1 MPPKPKSTRGK
12 SKTVTKPKQG
22 WRVKNPAWNWL
33 ELPLDLMENI
43 LQRNGVL
50 DILENAQKVCTAWRE
65 ICKGPSLWKVVY
77 IYNLFRDPF
86 VTTQLNKMCKHA
98 VDRSQGQLLDL
109 TLINVCDDDLLQ
121 YVADRSS
128 QLRRL
133 ELVFYH
139 GKFAS
144 EALKKLPLLE
154 ELSLVR
160 INITNGE
167 IEAVSRYCPL
177 LKTLKVNKKPK
188 YSRHEIGFAIGENLP
203 QLTHIQLVGC
213 SIRNTDVSFGYP
225 HADDL
230 LDDYEDDYER
240 GYYYDDLFD
249 YNDYSAF
256 IDDGSFSVELM
267 MK

>member
-43 LQRNGVL
+43 LQRNGVQ

-167 IEAVSRYCPL
+167 IEAAILDACCHLESLDLRRCPFLDLSVSGDLGKRCL
-177 LKTLKVNKKPK
+177 QQIKHLK
-188 YSRHEIGFAIGENLP
+188 LP
-203 QLTHIQLVGC
+203 HHSVE
-213 SIRNTDVSFGYP
+213 GYP